1 MDASNDTLSGV
12 LERIL
17 YHHEE
22 TDFCVGEITPSDG
35 GATIT
40 IAGRLPGVQCG
51 ETLDLR
57 GGWDQHPRFGRQF
70 KVAGCTSRLPATVH
84 GIRKYLSSGL
94 VEGIGKVYANKIVDH
109 FGEDTL
115 DVISHFSAK
124 LREVPGIGAK
134 RARQIKQA
142 WEEQRALRDVMMF
155 LQTYGV
161 GTAQCVRLVKKYG
174 PEAQSILKNEP
185 YRLARE
191 VDGIGFLTA
200 DKIALNI
207 GFSNEGPARLDAGLL
222 HAMQGMEG
230 EGHTSVPQELLLQ
243 SAQEL
248 LNSDQ
253 GKLQQRVQA
262 LLRDKALVAP
272 PPDGHLQFPSTSL
285 SEQKIAN
292 ALHLLL
298 GGASK
303 LPPIKVDKAVEW
315 AQDKAGFPFAPQQE
329 DALRMALDHRVSI
342 LTGGPGTGKTTILR
356 ALVSILRAKKVRIEL
371 GSPTGRAAQRL
382 AESAAHPAQTLH
394 RLLKYEPA
402 ENRFAH
408 DASQPLGCDYLIVD
422 EASMLDTRLGAA
434 VFNALAQGTHL
445 LLVGDI
451 DQLPS
456 VGPGNLLK
464 DLIEC
469 GNCAVTRLQTIFRQA
484 SGSCIVTT
492 AHDIL
497 GGRINLPEAG
507 IGGDGQDFHFLPATD
522 AEDCVNQVVR
532 LCRDVLP
539 KRGHRPLADAQ
550 ILAPMHRGV
559 AGIHNINTV
568 LQETFRPA
576 SRAPQVAG
584 TQFRAGDKVI
594 QLRNNYDKNL
604 FNGDV
609 GFIQGTDAASG
620 LVQIEFNGEIKEFEK
635 GELSDLALAYAITI
649 HKSQGS
655 EYPVVILPLMKQ
667 HFMMLQRNL
676 VYTGV
681 TRGRQEVFV
690 IGEPEA
696 YAMAV
701 RNSKSNVRQTHLRP
715 KIQAAFSKPSPGP

>member
-1 MDASNDTLSGV
+1 MANVPDTLSGI

-17 YHHEE
+17 FHNEE
-22 TDFCVGEITPSDG
+22 NHFCVGELTPSGG
-35 GATIT
+35 GATVT

-51 ETLDLR
+51 ETLELQ
-57 GGWDQHPRFGRQF
+57 GSWDHHSRFGRQF
-70 KVAGCTSRLPATVH
+70 KLSGFSSRLPATVH

-94 VEGIGKVYANKIVDH
+94 VEGIGKGYANKIVDH

-124 LREVPGIGAK
+124 LQDVPGIGQK

-142 WEEQRALRDVMMF
+142 WEEQKALRDVMIF

-174 PEAQSILKNEP
+174 SETQSILETEP

-200 DKIALNI
+200 DKIALNL
-207 GFSNEGPARLDAGLL
+207 GFPNEGDARLDAGIL
-222 HAMQGMEG
+222 HAMYTLEG
-230 EGHTSVPQELLLQ
+230 DGHTCVTPEVLNS

-248 LNSDQ
+248 LKTRPEVLESRIHR
-253 GKLQQRVQA
+253 LV
-262 LLRDKALVAP
+262 RDTALVAS
-272 PPDGHLQFPSTSL
+272 PPDGYLQFPATSQ
-285 SEQKIAN
+285 SEQKITSG
-292 ALHLLL
+292 LHLLL
-298 GGASK
+298 GGHSR

-315 AQDKAGFPFAPQQE
+315 AQEKAGFNFAPQQSA
-329 DALRMALDHRVSI
+329 ALKMALNNRVCI

-371 GSPTGRAAQRL
+371 ASPTGRAAQRL
-382 AESAAHPAQTLH
+382 AESAGHPARTLH

-402 ENRFAH
+402 ENSFVH
-408 DASQPLGCDYLIVD
+408 DEGNPLACDYLIVD

-434 VFNALAQGTHL
+434 LFTAIAQGSHL

-464 DLIEC
+464 DLIQC
-469 GNCAVTRLQTIFRQA
+469 GLATVTRLDTIFRQA
-484 SGSCIVTT
+484 GGSSIVST

-497 GGRINLPEAG
+497 AGRINLPEAG
-507 IGGDGQDFHFLPATD
+507 IGSKDQDFHFLPAVD
-522 AEDCVNQVVR
+522 AQDCVDQVVR
-532 LCRDVLP
+532 LCRDILP
-539 KRGHRPLADAQ
+539 KRGYDPLRQ
-550 ILAPMHRGV
+550 SQVLAPMHRGV
-559 AGIHNINTV
+559 AGIQNLNTI
-568 LQETFRPA
+568 LQEALKPS
-576 SRAPQVAG
+576 SRSQQVSG
-584 TQFRAGDKVI
+584 TQFRTGDKVI

-609 GFIQGTDAASG
+609 GFIAGIDISSG
-620 LVQIEFNGEIKEFEK
+620 QIQVEFQKEIKEFEK
-635 GELSDLALAYAITI
+635 GELSDLALAYAISI

-655 EYPVVILPLMKQ
+655 EYPVVVLPLMKQ

-676 VYTGV
+676 AYTGV
-681 TRGRQEVFV
+681 TRGKTEVFV

-701 RNSKSNVRQTHLRP
+701 SNAKSNIRLTNLQE
-715 KIQAAFSKPSPGP
+715 KIALG

>member
-1 MDASNDTLSGV
+1 VANVPDTLSGV

-17 YHHEE
+17 FHNEE
-22 TDFCVGEITPSDG
+22 NHFCVGELTPAGG
-35 GATIT
+35 GATVT

-51 ETLDLR
+51 ETLELQ
-57 GGWDQHPRFGRQF
+57 GSWDHHSRFGRQF
-70 KVAGCTSRLPATVH
+70 KLSGFSSRLPATVH

-94 VEGIGKVYANKIVDH
+94 VEGIGKGYANKIVDH

-124 LREVPGIGAK
+124 LQDVPGIGRK

-142 WEEQRALRDVMMF
+142 WEEQKALRDVMMF

-174 PEAQSILKNEP
+174 PETQSILETEP

-200 DKIALNI
+200 DKIALNL
-207 GFSNEGPARLDAGLL
+207 GFSNEGSARLDAGIL
-222 HAMQGMEG
+222 HAMHTLEG
-230 EGHTSVPQELLLQ
+230 DGHTCVTPEDLNST
-243 SAQEL
+243 AQEL
-248 LNSDQ
+248 LKTRPEVLDS
-253 GKLQQRVQA
+253 RI
-262 LLRDKALVAP
+262 KALVRDTALVAS
-272 PPDGHLQFPSTSL
+272 PPDGYLQFPGTSL
-285 SEQKIAN
+285 SEQKITS

-298 GGASK
+298 GGHSR

-315 AQDKAGFPFAPQQE
+315 AQEKAGFTFAPQQSA
-329 DALRMALDHRVSI
+329 ALKMALNNRVCI

-382 AESAAHPAQTLH
+382 AESSGHTARTLH
-394 RLLKYEPA
+394 RLLKYEPGG
-402 ENRFAH
+402 NSFVH
-408 DASQPLGCDYLIVD
+408 DAGNPLPCDYLIVD

-434 VFNALAQGTHL
+434 LFTAIAQGTHL

-464 DLIEC
+464 DLIQC
-469 GNCAVTRLQTIFRQA
+469 GLATVTRLDTIFRQA
-484 SGSCIVTT
+484 GGSSIVST

-497 GGRINLPEAG
+497 AGRINLPEAG
-507 IGGDGQDFHFLPATD
+507 IGPKGQDFHFLPSVD
-522 AEDCVNQVVR
+522 AQDCVDQVVR
-532 LCRDVLP
+532 LCRDILP
-539 KRGHRPLADAQ
+539 QRGYDPLRQ
-550 ILAPMHRGV
+550 SQVLAPMHRGV
-559 AGIHNINTV
+559 AGIQNFNAV
-568 LQETFRPA
+568 LQEALKPA
-576 SRAPQVAG
+576 DRSQQVSG
-584 TQFRAGDKVI
+584 TQFRIGDKVI

-609 GFIQGTDAASG
+609 GFISG
-620 LVQIEFNGEIKEFEK
+620 IDSSSGQIQAEFQGEIKEFEK
-635 GELSDLALAYAITI
+635 GELSDLALAYAISI

-676 VYTGV
+676 AYTGV
-681 TRGRQEVFV
+681 TRGKTEVFV
-690 IGEPEA
+690 VGEPEA

-701 RNSKSNVRQTHLRP
+701 RNAKSNIRLTNLQE
-715 KIQAAFSKPSPGP
+715 KIALG